1 MIDLH
6 ATYTAVLQAI
16 HPGVGMKHLLPALT
30 DLIQTRVLPKQKYSL
45 SIPPVLTFAPTEIA
59 PSTSPVR
66 HSYFWP
72 RLQEFVLE
80 GDIIVAEP
88 GTAFFGALDMRLPT
102 GACIIAQYLWCSIGF
117 GTAACSG
124 AAVAEP
130 RDRPRRDRRAALE
143 LAALAALRDRLA
155 ASQRVAAGDGLPGL
169 AHPHLGARQLRV
181 DLADRR
187 GHLFCAAGN
196 ALDAGGDLLAGAG
209 DERCVRCRVLGSAA
223 QLRGRRSQLLRRTGE
238 RRCVLGDL
246 CQHGVH
252 GLVRAG
258 GGNGLGAR

>member
-30 DLIQTRVLPKQKYSL
+30 DLIQTRVLPKKKYSL
-45 SIPPVLTFAPTEIA
+45 SIPPVLNFAPTKIA

-72 RLQEFVLE
+72 RLQEFILE

-124 AAVAEP
+124 AAVAAERGSP
-130 RDRPRRDRRAALE
+130 ASNGVAKTVRKRRVVGL
-143 LAALAALRDRLA
+143 L
-155 ASQRVAAGDGLPGL
+155 GDGSFQMTCQEISTMVREDVSATLFILNNKGYTIGDILP
-169 AHPHLGARQLRV
+169 
-181 DLADRR
+181 
-187 GHLFCAAGN
+187 
-196 ALDAGGDLLAGAG
+196 
-209 DERCVRCRVLGSAA
+209 VLS
-223 QLRGRRSQLLRRTGE
+223 
-238 RRCVLGDL
+238 
-246 CQHGVH
+246 
-252 GLVRAG
+252 
-258 GGNGLGAR
+258 